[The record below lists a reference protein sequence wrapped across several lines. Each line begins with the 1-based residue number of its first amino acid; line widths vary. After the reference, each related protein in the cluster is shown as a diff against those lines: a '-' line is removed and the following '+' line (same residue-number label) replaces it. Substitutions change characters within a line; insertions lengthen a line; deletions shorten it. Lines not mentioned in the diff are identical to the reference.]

1 MAEKNNI
8 RSFRYSD
15 EIAVILKSQPGDSLN
30 TKFENL
36 VRACYCDIESRKQEL
51 ERINAKIEER
61 RQTLRNLEKATAEL
75 DMLEKDIKSARFSFG
90 IVESRAAEIA
100 EKTKNL

>member
-15 EIAVILKSQPGDSLN
+15 EIAAILLSQPGESLN
-30 TKFENL
+30 AKFENL
-36 VRACYCDIESRKQEL
+36 VRACYCDIDMRKKEL
-51 ERINAKIEER
+51 ESINAKIEER
-61 RQTLRNLEKATAEL
+61 RQALRNLEKATDEL

-90 IVESRAAEIA
+90 IVERRAAAIA
-100 EKTKNL
+100 EKAENL

>member
-15 EIAVILKSQPGDSLN
+15 EIAVILMSQPGDSLN
-30 TKFENL
+30 AKFENL
-36 VRACYCDIESRKQEL
+36 VKACYCDIENRKQEL

-61 RQTLRNLEKATAEL
+61 RQTLRNLEKATADL
-75 DMLEKDIKSARFSFG
+75 DMLEKDIKSARFNFG
-90 IVESRAAEIA
+90 IVERRAAAIA